1 MDAHWV
7 AAMVVKTGANWA
19 VCSADMSG
27 VPLVVVKDASTV
39 GCLVEQ
45 LAGEKDVKSAVSS
58 VDSKVAMWAALTDA
72 SMAEHSAEYWAVES
86 VAG

>member
-1 MDAHWV
+1 
-7 AAMVVKTGANWA
+7 MV
-19 VCSADMSG
+19 D
-27 VPLVVVKDASTV
+27 
-39 GCLVEQ
+39 
-45 LAGEKDVKSAVSS
+45 EKDVKTVVSS